1 MHDPTRITILLVTGI
16 FCMTGFFHYRAR
28 RRKMIENGIEVKGII
43 YEIEDISFNDEMI
56 HPTIRFVTKEGLCIA
71 EKVNSTSA
79 GLKVGKEVTVIYNSK
94 SPKEFIY
101 KMSFNWPDMMSYLVF
116 FAGIVC
122 VGLGFWLAYKY
133 LTH

>member
-1 MHDPTRITILLVTGI
+1 MHDPAGIIILLVTGI
-16 FCMTGFFHYRAR
+16 FCVIGFFHYRGR
-28 RRKMIENGIEVKGII
+28 RRSIIENGIEVRGII
-43 YEIEDISFNDEMI
+43 YEIEDISYNDEMI

-71 EKVNSTSA
+71 EKADSTYP
-79 GLKVGKEVTVIYNSK
+79 GLKVGKEVTVIYNSN

-101 KMSFNWPDMMSYLVF
+101 KMPFNWPDIVSYLVF

-122 VGLGFWLAYKY
+122 TCLGFWFAYKY